1 MVGRMRCKRNLRL
14 LFALVLLV
22 AFLLANI
29 VPTRIADPAAFAGT
43 LKRIVPANAPLDAD
57 GLVELVGT
65 QEITCRDWPTAIS
78 VTHPNP
84 FDNIGSLL
92 MGRPMPTHT
101 TLIDWRGIGIN
112 TLTALLAIV
121 CYLVLPKSIASL
133 RRGRRKMPD

>member
-1 MVGRMRCKRNLRL
+1 MQFKFNLRL

-43 LKRIVPANAPLDAD
+43 LKRIVPANAPVDAD
-57 GLVELVGT
+57 GLVELVGP
-65 QEITCRDWPTAIS
+65 QEMTCRGWPAAIS

-84 FDNIGSLL
+84 FDSIGAVFI
-92 MGRPMPTHT
+92 GRPVQTHT
-101 TLIDWRGIGIN
+101 TLIDWRGIVIN